1 MRPLPRKQTVMTER
15 STFSL
20 QMLAPRH
27 WPSWIGLGLL
37 RLSVALPYQVQ
48 LRLGRTLGNLLWH
61 LAGRHRRIVLTNLR
75 LCFPQKSETDCQ
87 ALARE
92 HFQAL
97 GISLFEIALSWWA
110 SDARL
115 RPLLSTQ
122 GYEHIEQALQT
133 GKGVILLT
141 AHFTTLEISARLM
154 SMLRPIDVTY
164 RAGDENPI
172 GTHLRGQRDK
182 LYEEAIP
189 KENVRGVIRR
199 LKENKIIWYA
209 PDQSFGG
216 TNRVFA
222 TFFGIPAA
230 SNPATSRFARIS
242 GARVVPFFARRRE
255 RDYGYELIFL
265 PALEDFP
272 TADLTADTQRINHVF
287 EELIA
292 RAPEQYFWV
301 HKRFKHGPS
310 GQESPY

>member
-1 MRPLPRKQTVMTER
+1 MPETTSSR
-15 STFSL
+15 L

-37 RLSVALPYQVQ
+37 RLCSTLPYRTQ
-48 LRLGRTLGNLLWH
+48 LWLGRSVGRLLWH
-61 LAGRHRRIVLTNLR
+61 LAGRHRGIVLTNLR
-75 LCFPQKSETDCQ
+75 LCFPRKTDSERL

-97 GISLFEIALSWWA
+97 GISLFEIGLSWWG
-110 SDARL
+110 DDDKL
-115 RPLLSTQ
+115 RPLLNAE
-122 GYEHIEQALQT
+122 GFEHLERALRK
-133 GKGVILLT
+133 GKGVILLS
-141 AHFTTLEISARLM
+141 AHFTTLEISGRLM
-154 SMLRPIDVTY
+154 SMLHPIDVTY
-164 RAGDENPI
+164 RGGEQNPV
-172 GTHLRGQRDK
+172 GTHLREKRDK

-216 TNRVFA
+216 NNRVYA

-242 GARVVPFFARRRE
+242 GASVVPFFGRRRS
-255 RDYGYELIFL
+255 DGSGYELIFL

-272 TADLTADTQRINHVF
+272 TDNLETDTQRVNHVF
-287 EELIA
+287 ETLIEK
-292 RAPEQYFWV
+292 APEQYFWV
-301 HKRFKHGPS
+301 HKRFKYGPPD
-310 GQESPY
+310 QVSPY